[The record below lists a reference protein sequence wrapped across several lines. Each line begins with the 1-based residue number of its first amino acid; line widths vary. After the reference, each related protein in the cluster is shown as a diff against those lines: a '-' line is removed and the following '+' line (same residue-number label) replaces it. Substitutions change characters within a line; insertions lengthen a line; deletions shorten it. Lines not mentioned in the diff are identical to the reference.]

1 MRTEIVHGEHTW
13 LKSCRQVLSR
23 SSHATPHSTRA
34 ASQPAWW
41 GGKGQCCS
49 VASYQIMYVS
59 STPHMFDSSCG
70 TSSAAFVHSTH
81 AFQLVASSA
90 SQSLL
95 SQQVPGCVNASL
107 IVYIPWCAVC
117 CVPLQT
123 GAEFV
128 SAADG
133 YVRRFISRGIPS
145 LFSDLKPLYT
155 DPAKADALQALFE
168 GYAAHLR
175 QQGTMPPLKQ
185 GSSSANGPNS
195 SSSTNGPAAANGTS
209 SSNGGSLSG
218 EDNPLTWVLHY
229 LSQHYDRLGQTA
241 AALEASEA
249 ALGLAPEVIELLLAR
264 AKILKHAGDVV
275 GSAVA
280 ADTARRSDLAD
291 RYTNSMA
298 VKALFAAGQ
307 MELAEQTAL
316 LFTRDGDQV
325 SWGQLQRHLGPDSHK
340 GSAVGCASGILTA
353 ARCVLF
359 ACWLLCPACL
369 CWCANQSVLGA
380 VLLLLLLTLLPCSCV
395 SQLNNLYDMQHM
407 WYEVRSGDAYMAA
420 GQLPKALKKY
430 TSIAKHFSGRQP
442 DSQQTCSRFCCGTAE
457 QRLYDTWGDCTC
469 MIQHLLARH

>member
-1 MRTEIVHGEHTW
+1 
-13 LKSCRQVLSR
+13 L
-23 SSHATPHSTRA
+23 
-34 ASQPAWW
+34 
-41 GGKGQCCS
+41 
-49 VASYQIMYVS
+49 
-59 STPHMFDSSCG
+59 F
-70 TSSAAFVHSTH
+70 
-81 AFQLVASSA
+81 
-90 SQSLL
+90 LL
-95 SQQVPGCVNASL
+95 CV
-107 IVYIPWCAVC
+107 C
-117 CVPLQT
+117 LQT
-123 GAEFV
+123 GDEFV
-128 SAADG
+128 AAADG

-145 LFSDLKPLYT
+145 LFSDLKPLYA
-155 DPAKADALQALFE
+155 DPAKAAALQSLFE

-185 GSSSANGPNS
+185 GSSSGSSANGTNS

-209 SSNGGSLSG
+209 SSNGGSSSG

-241 AALEASEA
+241 AALEASAA

-280 ADTARRSDLAD
+280 ADAARRSDLAD

-298 VKALFAAGQ
+298 VKALFAAGL

-325 SWGQLQRHLGPDSHK
+325 SCACNCSWGQLPEFA
-340 GSAVGCASGILTA
+340 AVGCGSVCLLSMRAGN
-353 ARCVLF
+353 VL
-359 ACWLLCPACL
+359 AGLPGLLCVSVSKSLPA
-369 CWCANQSVLGA
+369 
-380 VLLLLLLTLLPCSCV
+380 LLLLLRTMLPCLLLCV

-430 TSIAKHFSGRQP
+430 TSVAKHFSGSHGP
-442 DSQQTCSRFCCGTAE
+442 DLRLVRRAVLYGMGLILSRLCFVVWYCNLC
-457 QRLYDTWGDCTC
+457 
-469 MIQHLLARH
+469 